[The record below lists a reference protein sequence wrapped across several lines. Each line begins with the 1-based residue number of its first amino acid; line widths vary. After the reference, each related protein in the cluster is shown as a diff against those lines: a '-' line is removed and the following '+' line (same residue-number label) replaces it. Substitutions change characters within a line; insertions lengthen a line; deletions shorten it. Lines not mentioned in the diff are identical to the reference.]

1 MITVERWIS
10 PAEAE
15 GKPERFGGMGG
26 GFGVDI
32 NTLGRKKSM
41 RWRDYLE
48 ARDASE
54 HPYAEALRSAL
65 LVRGRIT
72 GDDHQSANDG
82 VPMFSDGSVAT
93 FSLRGWGDLLA
104 AVYSERDN
112 KDYCYM
118 DFYYIYWPFDE
129 PLGASP

>member
-1 MITVERWIS
+1 VITVERWIS
-10 PAEAE
+10 PVEAE
-15 GKPERFGGMGG
+15 GKPEHFGGIGG
-26 GFGVDI
+26 WFGVDRD
-32 NTLGRKKSM
+32 TLSRKKSM
-41 RWRDYLE
+41 RWKDYVE
-48 ARDASE
+48 ALDASV